1 MRHSLLTI
9 EKARKLRTH
18 GKTYGEIRKLLQ
30 LNIPKSTLSWWCKD
44 VVLPLNYSKR
54 IAKLNLNN
62 LNKARL
68 IAHEINKVKREEF
81 LEKLDKLNLPVSKEI
96 ENLLTSKIALA
107 MLCLGEASKYNS
119 KTSFYLGSSDP
130 RIIVVFLELLKKC
143 FDFDLEK
150 VRCTIQ
156 CRADQNVKELEE
168 YWMDVTKIPKRL
180 FYKTRKDP
188 RTVGKHTKKISYKG
202 VLRVN
207 YLDTRVQLELESLSK
222 LVYNQLAK

>member
-1 MRHSLLTI
+1 M
-9 EKARKLRTH
+9 RTH

-168 YWMDVTKIPKRL
+168 YWMDVTRIPKRL